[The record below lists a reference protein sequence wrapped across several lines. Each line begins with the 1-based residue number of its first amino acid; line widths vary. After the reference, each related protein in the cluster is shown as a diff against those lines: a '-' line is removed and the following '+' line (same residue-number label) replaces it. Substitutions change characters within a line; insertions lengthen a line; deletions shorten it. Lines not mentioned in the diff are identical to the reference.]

1 MFDNISFGN
10 TSFGNLDFDTK
21 AYVDP
26 AKLERNRSNQFL
38 RKKRR
43 RLSITSAVKGVGHL
57 LFLSFYL
64 VESNKQKGWSGSSV
78 KPRVRQRRRR
88 ISRLTP

>member
-57 LFLSFYL
+57 LFFLSIWWRAT
-64 VESNKQKGWSGSSV
+64 NKKVGQVHPSSRVSDKGGGG
-78 KPRVRQRRRR
+78 
-88 ISRLTP
+88 LAG